1 MTTAARPLLALAALA
16 ATALMLALP
25 TGAGAAASC
34 EARAT
39 SQPFAAWGD
48 TKRYYLVPGG
58 DFERPPAWT
67 LAGGAK
73 VVAGN
78 EPFLVTSA
86 ADAHSLLL
94 PAGASARTP
103 SFCVDRDE
111 PTMRF
116 FVRNTGSALATL
128 AVEARIS
135 TTVLGKTVRT
145 TLPVGVVLGTAQAWQ
160 PSLPVFFKL
169 SANQLLGGTTSV
181 DFRFVPVGG
190 AWQIDDVYVDPF
202 KDR

>member
-1 MTTAARPLLALAALA
+1 MTTAARQLLALAALA
-16 ATALMLALP
+16 ATALMLASP
-25 TGAGAAASC
+25 TGAGTAASC

-48 TKRYYLVPGG
+48 TMQYYLAPGG

-94 PAGASARTP
+94 PAGSSARTP
-103 SFCVDRDE
+103 SFCVDADE
-111 PTMRF
+111 PSMRF
-116 FVRNTGSALATL
+116 FVRNTGSVLATL
-128 AVEARIS
+128 AVEARVS
-135 TTVLGKTVRT
+135 TTLLGTTVRT
-145 TLPVGVVLGTAQAWQ
+145 TLPLGVVLGTAQTWQ
-160 PSLPVFFKL
+160 PSLPVVFEL
-169 SANQLLGGTTSV
+169 SANQLLGGKTTV
-181 DFRFVPVGG
+181 DFRFTPLGG
-190 AWQIDDVYVDPF
+190 SWQIDDVYVDPF